1 MKNSPLINKL
11 NDEPKWYVIIT
22 RSRAEKKVAD
32 MLINEGHETY
42 LPLTTQW
49 RQWSDRKKKVTIP
62 LISSV
67 VFVRTYEK
75 KLSYIVQL
83 ENIVR
88 TLYFLGK
95 PAVVR
100 VDEIETLRQLS
111 NGGTMIQKI
120 NPIDLSIG
128 EEIEILQGPF
138 AGLKAKF
145 LNHQGNYKI
154 IVLIETIGSYFQLE
168 VALNNI
174 QKLNISA

>member
-1 MKNSPLINKL
+1 MEYYPLINKL
-11 NDEPKWYVIIT
+11 NDEPNWYVIIT
-22 RSRAEKKVAD
+22 RSRADKKVAD
-32 MLINEGHETY
+32 LLVNEGYETY

-62 LISSV
+62 LIPSV

-75 KLSYIVQL
+75 KLSHIVRL

-100 VDEIETLRQLS
+100 VDEIDTLRQLS
-111 NGGTMIQKI
+111 SGGAMIQKI
-120 NPIDLSIG
+120 NPVDLCFG
-128 EEIEILQGPF
+128 EEVEIMRGPL
-138 AGLKAKF
+138 AGIKAKF
-145 LNHQGNYKI
+145 LNHQGKYKI
-154 IVLIETIGSYFQLE
+154 IVLIETTGSYFQLE